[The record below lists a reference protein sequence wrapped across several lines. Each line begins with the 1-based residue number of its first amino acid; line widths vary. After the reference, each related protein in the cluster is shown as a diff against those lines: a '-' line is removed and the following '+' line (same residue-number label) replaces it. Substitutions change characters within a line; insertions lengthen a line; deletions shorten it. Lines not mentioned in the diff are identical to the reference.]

1 MREIFN
7 SLKTMKEPS
16 RNTLK
21 LLMNISR
28 RLSGRKDCRKVTYVL
43 VIERDESKKC
53 QRIEF
58 APSVY
63 VYPNTHSRRYSDR
76 IEIIQYVANNSFSCD
91 KSDLPDFIPGIYIYQ
106 KSFNNMKR
114 KWIRVR

>member
-1 MREIFN
+1 MNEIFKN
-7 SLKTMKEPS
+7 MQTTKQPSENTM
-16 RNTLK
+16 K

-43 VIERDESKKC
+43 VIDRDETKKC

-63 VYPNTHSRRYSDR
+63 VYPNTHSRKYSDR
-76 IEIIQYVANNSFSCD
+76 VEIISYVAKTVFDCS
-91 KSDLPDFIPGIYIYQ
+91 KSNLPNFIPGVYIYQ

>member
-1 MREIFN
+1 MNEIFKN
-7 SLKTMKEPS
+7 MQTTKQLSE
-16 RNTLK
+16 NTVN
-21 LLMNISR
+21 LLMSISR

-43 VIERDESKKC
+43 VIDRDEINKR

-76 IEIIQYVANNSFSCD
+76 VEIISYVANNVFDCD
-91 KSDLPDFIPGIYIYQ
+91 KSNLPNFISGVYIYQ
-106 KSFNNMKR
+106 KSFNNVKR